1 MSLETTT
8 TIRTK
13 SKKSRSLLQDVFIRL
28 ITQKPL
34 GLVGGIIVLI
44 MLLTGIFANFLAPHS
59 YSEYISGQFL
69 KPPSINYPMG
79 TDNVGRD
86 IFSRVIYGARVSM
99 IVGLSG
105 AFIDVMIAAF
115 IGILCGYIGGKLDLI
130 VQRFVDAFMCF
141 PALMLVITVMSIVGN
156 GMTQITVVLGIVW
169 GIGGSRIVRGAVI
182 SIKENV
188 YIEAARSI
196 GASLLKMITRHL
208 LPNIMAPLIVLFT
221 IAVGGIILAEASM
234 SFLGYG
240 IPPPTPSW
248 GGMLS
253 GNGRYYMQLAWWMA
267 FWPGLALT
275 TAVFGV
281 NMLGD
286 ALRDLFDP
294 RLRGG
299 LGRFNLSKVNKIK
312 NKIDNLNRNK

>member
-1 MSLETTT
+1 MILETATT
-8 TIRTK
+8 DQKT
-13 SKKSRSLLQDVFIRL
+13 KKSRSLFQDVLIRL

-34 GLVGGIIVLI
+34 GLIGGLIVLI
-44 MLLTGIFANFLAPHS
+44 MLLTGIFANFIAPHG
-59 YSEYISGQFL
+59 YSQYIPGQFL
-69 KPPSINYPMG
+69 KPPSIHYPMG

-105 AFIDVMIAAF
+105 AFIDVAIATF
-115 IGILCGYIGGKLDLI
+115 IGVLCGYIGGKFDLVI
-130 VQRFVDAFMCF
+130 QRFVDAFMCF

-156 GMTQITVVLGIVW
+156 GMIQITVVLGIVW

-182 SIKENV
+182 AIKENV
-188 YIEAARSI
+188 YVEAARSI
-196 GASLLKMITRHL
+196 GASLWKMITRHL

-275 TAVFGV
+275 AVVFGV

-299 LGRFNLSKVNKIK
+299 LGRFNSSKVMKLK
-312 NKIDNLNRNK
+312 NKMVNVNR